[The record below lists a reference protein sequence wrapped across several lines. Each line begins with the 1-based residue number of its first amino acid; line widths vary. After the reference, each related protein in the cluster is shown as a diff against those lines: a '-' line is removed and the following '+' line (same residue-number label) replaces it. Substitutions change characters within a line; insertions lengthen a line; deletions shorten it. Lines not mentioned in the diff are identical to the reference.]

1 MLVSMT
7 VRNIALIEH
16 LDVQF
21 HNGLHVL
28 TGETGAGKSIVV
40 DSINLMLGE
49 RADRGLIRTGCEKGT
64 VEAVFDISDSPQVRE
79 LLTAESLEP
88 DGNLM
93 TVMREISTGDRNVC
107 RVCGVIVPLNLL
119 RQISSYLV
127 DIHGQHE
134 HQSLLAEKNHLGFLD
149 SFGDATHLALMTDVE
164 AKCRLWRSAS
174 SAFSSLRK
182 ENAQRVERMEFIT
195 SRSRELDAVKP
206 EIGEE
211 TKLLQQRAKLADAEK
226 INHSISAAYRNLTAT
241 EGARLG
247 VTVLLREAI
256 DEMQRIS
263 EYDPRFQALS
273 DRLSSAFYEAEEM
286 GIELRNA
293 MEGESFDPE
302 KNEQILTRLDLYR
315 KLEKRYG
322 MEADELVD
330 YAERLKDEIKSIK
343 SMDERLHAAE
353 AEFKAKLA
361 DYRVAAHTL
370 TESRKA
376 LAKHFDGLMEGQL
389 HDLGMAKTHF
399 ESVFEEPQPDQ
410 KRVPS
415 IHGDDQVEFFIAP
428 NVGEP
433 LKPLSKTASGGELSR
448 IMLAMKAAAADRN
461 MIPTMI
467 FDEIDTGISGHIASV
482 VAEKMD
488 DIARYHQV
496 VCVTHLAQIASMADR
511 QYRVQKGVAGERTVT
526 TMDELTPEQRVEEIA
541 RLVGA
546 DDQHQESGILHA
558 RNMLS
563 AAWERKHRPTQ

>member
-7 VRNIALIEH
+7 VRNIALIEQI
-16 LDVQF
+16 DVQF
-21 HNGLHVL
+21 YNGLHVL

-49 RADRGLIRTGCEKGT
+49 RADRGLIRTGCEKGI
-64 VEAVFDISDSPQVRE
+64 VEAIFDISDCSQVRE
-79 LLTAESLEP
+79 MLSAESLEA
-88 DGNLM
+88 DGNM
-93 TVMREISTGDRNVC
+93 ISVMREISTSDRNVC
-107 RVCGVIVPLNLL
+107 RVCGVIVPLNFLK
-119 RQISSYLV
+119 QISSFLV

-149 SFGDATHLALMTDVE
+149 SFGDDAHQALIGDV
-164 AKCRLWRSAS
+164 AVKCHAWRESS
-174 SAFSSLRK
+174 SAFSTLRK
-182 ENAQRVERMEFIT
+182 ENAQREERMEFIT
-195 SRSRELDAVKP
+195 SRSRELDAAKI

-226 INHSISAAYRNLTAT
+226 INNAIETAYGNLTAA
-241 EGARLG
+241 EGGRLG
-247 VTVLLREAI
+247 VTALLREAM

-263 EYDPRFQALS
+263 EYDPRFKALS

-286 GIELRNA
+286 GIELRDA
-293 MEGESFDPE
+293 QEGESFDPD
-302 KNEQILTRLDLYR
+302 KNEQIMARLDQYR
-315 KLEKRYG
+315 RLTKRYS

-330 YAERLKDEIKSIK
+330 YAERLKDEIKSLK
-343 SMDERLHAAE
+343 TMDDRLRIAE
-353 AEFKAKLA
+353 TEFKARLSE
-361 DYRVAAHTL
+361 YRAAAHLL
-370 TESRKA
+370 TESRKT
-376 LAKHFDGLMEGQL
+376 LAKHFESLMEEQL
-389 HDLGMAKTHF
+389 KDLGMGKTHF
-399 ESVFEEPQPDQ
+399 ECVFEEPSPDK

-428 NVGEP
+428 NIGEP

-496 VCVTHLAQIASMADR
+496 ICVTHLAQIASMGDK
-511 QYRVQKGVAGERTVT
+511 QYRVQKNVVGERTIT
-526 TMDELTPEQRVEEIA
+526 TVEELTPEERVDEIA

-546 DDQHQESGILHA
+546 DDQHQESGLAHA

-563 AAWERKHRPTQ
+563 AAWERKHRKKE